1 MSSLANRIKEGRKN
15 KKLSQQKLAEIANVH
30 YTNIGKYERG
40 EAVPSSAV
48 LNRIAQALELSP
60 DFLMNGT
67 IEDKAANEIHDQEL
81 LIQFKK
87 IDKMPEDKKSL
98 LKEFL
103 DSFIF
108 KTTVQGLSNKQTQS
122 SI

>member
-1 MSSLANRIKEGRKN
+1 MNLLADRIKEGRKS
-15 KKLSQQKLAEIANVH
+15 KKLSQQKLAEIAKVH
-30 YTNIGKYERG
+30 YTNVGKYERG
-40 EAVPSSAV
+40 EAVPSSSV

-60 DFLMNGT
+60 DYLMNGT
-67 IEDKAANEIHDQEL
+67 VGDKADNEIKDQEL

-87 IDKMPEDKKSL
+87 IDKMPEDKKTL

-108 KTTVQGLSNKQTQS
+108 KTTVQQLSR
-122 SI
+122 

>member
-1 MSSLANRIKEGRKN
+1 MDSLAERLREGRKN
-15 KKLSQQKLAEIANVH
+15 KKLSQQKLAKIANVH
-30 YTNIGKYERG
+30 YTNVGKYERG
-40 EAVPSSAV
+40 EATPSSSV

-67 IEDKAANEIHDQEL
+67 IEDKANNEIKDQEL
-81 LIQFKK
+81 LLQFKK

-108 KTTVQGLSNKQTQS
+108 KTTVQSLSNQ
-122 SI
+122 

>member
-1 MSSLANRIKEGRKN
+1 MIKDGRKN
-15 KKLSQQKLAEIANVH
+15 KNMSQQNLAEIAKVH
-30 YTNIGKYERG
+30 YTNIGKYERD

-48 LNRIAQALELSP
+48 LNRIAQALELSS
-60 DFLMNGT
+60 DYLMNVT
-67 IEDKAANEIHDQEL
+67 IGDKAYNEIKEQEL

-108 KTTVQGLSNKQTQS
+108 KTTVQGLSNQ
-122 SI
+122 

>member
-1 MSSLANRIKEGRKN
+1 MSSLANRIKEGRRNKN
-15 KKLSQQKLAEIANVH
+15 LSQQKLAEIANVH

-40 EAVPSSAV
+40 EAIPSSSV

-67 IEDKAANEIHDQEL
+67 IEDKATNEINDQEL

-87 IDKMPEDKKSL
+87 IDKMPENKKSL

-103 DSFIF
+103 DAFIF
-108 KTTVQGLSNKQTQS
+108 KTTVQGLSNQ
-122 SI
+122 

>member
-1 MSSLANRIKEGRKN
+1 MIKDGRKN
-15 KKLSQQKLAEIANVH
+15 KNMSQQNLAEIAKVH
-30 YTNIGKYERG
+30 YTNIGKYERD

-48 LNRIAQALELSP
+48 LNRIAQALELSS
-60 DFLMNGT
+60 DYLMNVT
-67 IEDKAANEIHDQEL
+67 IGDKAYNEIKEQEL

-108 KTTVQGLSNKQTQS
+108 KTTVQGLLNQ
-122 SI
+122 